1 MIIFFFTYVLS
12 NSFESFGAFMKSD
25 SLRSHPLIAGT
36 MLLTLAGVLSRVIG
50 FFYRIFLSQRIGAE
64 GMGIYQLTIPV
75 YILTISVTS
84 SAIQTAISRFVAQA
98 AVSSAASAGRTSAG
112 KGASAGEV
120 TPSARTGF
128 SMRRHTENSLC
139 NESCYLR
146 AGLILSLSLSAFCTI
161 FLYRFAQ
168 PIAVHFLEEERCAP
182 LLQITA
188 LSIPFGAV
196 HACINGYFYGLKKTL
211 VPAVSQLAE
220 QFVRVATVWL
230 FFEISMEKYQ
240 AISLNLVA
248 WGTVAGEV
256 AAVLFSISFVRLKKS
271 RGSHI
276 HAIRQIFSLS
286 LPLTANRVM
295 VNLLQSME
303 AVMLPGQLRLYGYS
317 ASEALSIY
325 GILTGM
331 ALPMVLFPSV
341 LTNSVSV
348 MLLPLI
354 AEAQEKQERRYIINA
369 IKKTCFYSLL
379 LGFLCTAMF
388 LITGKWI
395 GSVIFSNAL
404 AGTFIITL
412 GWICPFLYLSTTLHS
427 ILNGLGK
434 TTSTFFLNILGLGI
448 RIVFVLFVIPL
459 AGIKGYLWG
468 TLLSQISMAGGALLM
483 LLIRSGGVKKHP

>member
-1 MIIFFFTYVLS
+1 
-12 NSFESFGAFMKSD
+12 MKTE
-25 SLRSHPLIAGT
+25 SLRRHPLIAGT
-36 MLLTLAGVLSRVIG
+36 MLLTISGVLSRVIG

-64 GMGIYQLTIPV
+64 GMGIYQLTIPI
-75 YILTISVTS
+75 YILTISLTS

-98 AVSSAASAGRTSAG
+98 AVSSAANCHASSDG
-112 KGASAGEV
+112 GARFGSK
-120 TPSARTGF
+120 PSA
-128 SMRRHTENSLC
+128 SPYC
-139 NESCYLR
+139 NESCYLG
-146 AGLILSLSLSAFCTI
+146 AGLIISLTISFLCTV
-161 FLYRFAQ
+161 FLYQFAE
-168 PIAVHFLEEERCAP
+168 PIAVHFLEEPRCAS
-182 LLQITA
+182 LLQIIA
-188 LSIPFGAV
+188 LSIPFGAI
-196 HACINGYFYGLKKTL
+196 HSCINGYFYGLKKTF
-211 VPAVSQLAE
+211 VPASSQLVE
-220 QFVRVATVWL
+220 QLVRVLTVWL

-240 AISLNLVA
+240 AISLNLVV
-248 WGTVAGEV
+248 WGLVAGEA

-271 RGSHI
+271 RGSRI
-276 HAIRQIFSLS
+276 QAIGQIFFLS

-295 VNLLQSME
+295 VNLLQSLE

-317 ASEALSIY
+317 PSEALSVY

-354 AEAQEKQERRYIINA
+354 AEAQEKQEKRYIIKA

-388 LITGKWI
+388 LVLGRWM
-395 GSVIFSNAL
+395 GSALFSNEL
-404 AGTFIITL
+404 AGTFIVTL

-434 TTSTFFLNILGLGI
+434 TTSTFFLNILGLSI
-448 RIVFVLFVIPL
+448 RIAFVLFVIPI

-468 TLLSQISMAGGALLM
+468 TLLSQITMAAGALLM
-483 LLIRSGGVKKHP
+483 LFIRSGSAKKQNSRFF

>member
-1 MIIFFFTYVLS
+1 
-12 NSFESFGAFMKSD
+12 MKSD
-25 SLRSHPLIAGT
+25 SLRNHPLIAGT
-36 MLLTLAGVLSRVIG
+36 MLLTLAGILSRVIG

-64 GMGIYQLTIPV
+64 GMGIYQLTMPI

-98 AVSSAASAGRTSAG
+98 AVSAASGSHSSASQEISPAKGR
-112 KGASAGEV
+112 
-120 TPSARTGF
+120 F
-128 SMRRHTENSLC
+128 SMRRHTGNVFC
-139 NESCYLR
+139 NESCYLH
-146 AGLILSLSLSAFCTI
+146 AGLLLSLSLSFICTVL
-161 FLYRFAQ
+161 LYRFAE
-168 PIAVHFLEEERCAP
+168 PVAVHFLEEERCTP
-182 LLQITA
+182 LLQIIA

-196 HACINGYFYGLKKTL
+196 HACINGYFYGLKKTF
-211 VPAVSQLAE
+211 VPAVSQLLE
-220 QFVRVATVWL
+220 QLVRVTSVWL

-240 AISLNLVA
+240 AISLNLVV
-248 WGTVAGEV
+248 WGLVAGE
-256 AAVLFSISFVRLKKS
+256 AAAMLFSISFVRLKKS
-271 RGSHI
+271 RGSHLQ
-276 HAIRQIFSLS
+276 AMQQIFSLS

-295 VNLLQSME
+295 VNLLQSLE

-317 ASEALSIY
+317 TSEALSVY

-379 LGFLCTAMF
+379 LGFLCTVLF

-395 GSVIFSNAL
+395 GTVIFSNEL
-404 AGTFIITL
+404 AGTFIVIL

-434 TTSTFFLNILGLGI
+434 TTSTFFLNILGLSI
-448 RIVFVLFVIPL
+448 RIAFVLFVIPL
-459 AGIKGYLWG
+459 TGIKGYLWG

-483 LLIRSGGVKKHP
+483 LLMHSGGLFRHPKEQQI